1 MISAMCFVQESQIS
15 KEQESSIRKEMEN
28 FSLNSFGETIELNWV
43 VVPKNSG
50 FTAGEPSSSVIVSVR
65 SNEILEKQRRTILLK
80 ELCEILIAETGL
92 SSNEV
97 VGTITDPPN

>member
-1 MISAMCFVQESQIS
+1 MIRAMCFVQESQIS
-15 KEQESSIRKEMEN
+15 KEQESAIRKEMEN
-28 FSLNSFGETIELNWV
+28 FSLNSFGETIELDWV

>member
-1 MISAMCFVQESQIS
+1 MIRAMCFVQESQIS
-15 KEQESSIRKEMEN
+15 KEQELAIRKEMEN
-28 FSLNSFGETIELNWV
+28 FSLNSFGETIELDWV

-50 FTAGEPSSSVIVSVR
+50 FTAGETSSSVIVSVR

>member
-1 MISAMCFVQESQIS
+1 MIKAMCLVQESQIS
-15 KEQESSIRKEMEN
+15 NAQESAIRKEMEN
-28 FSLNSFGETIELNWV
+28 FSLNSFGEQIELDWI

-50 FTAGEPSSSVIVSVR
+50 FTAGDPSTSVLVSVR
-65 SNEILEKQRRTILLK
+65 SNEILEKQRRTILLE

-97 VGTITDPPN
+97 VGTITDPTY